1 MTNSISIRDLD
12 SKQLINFVRCIPETV
27 EMVDLSHNRF
37 FQGKS
42 AWERKMVDEAIGD
55 RVNIEHNGKT
65 VLAKVRISLS
75 DLMNK
80 QVGARDIVQNLRQQI
95 ELKEPS
101 LSEMLISKFAFFGQS
116 NVGKEVPVE
125 PVVEHLIKP

>member
-12 SKQLINFVRCIPETV
+12 SKQLIEFVNCIPETV

-42 AWERKMVDEAIGD
+42 AWERKMVDDAIGF
-55 RVNIEHNGKT
+55 RVNLEHNGKT
-65 VLAKVRISLS
+65 VLAKVRVSLS

-80 QVGARDIVQNLRQQI
+80 QVGAREIVQNLREQI

-101 LSEMLISKFAFFGQS
+101 VTDKLISRFVFFGQG
-116 NVGKEVPVE
+116 NVGKEVAVE
-125 PVVEHLIKP
+125 PVVEHLMKP